1 MGELSWE
8 ERRQQALD
16 VFRRAN
22 GEGADAERM
31 ARWLEHKGALGSFAV
46 DVVMGDVWARPT
58 LALRDQ
64 AFVRLS
70 ALMAL
75 ARDEELE
82 AHVGVSLRIGLSRT
96 EIEEVLL
103 HCAVYSGFPAAMAA
117 VRHIDAVFCR
127 LDGVDRVE
135 GRQPAPRK
143 SDAERDRDASDVR
156 QTLTGGR
163 ANPDPSRDLA
173 AMEEALG
180 GVGTVAYRWAFG
192 EVWSR
197 PELGRRERSI
207 VVIAILASMG
217 LTEEL
222 AFHVPAGLNHGL
234 TREEVEEIMV
244 HLTIYAGVPRAV
256 EGMRATRAA
265 FAKLDARRA

>member
-1 MGELSWE
+1 MEQLSWE

-22 GEGADAERM
+22 GESADAERM

-46 DVVMGDVWARPT
+46 DVVMGDVWARPA

-82 AHVGVSLRIGLSRT
+82 THVDVSLRIGLSRT

-103 HCAVYSGFPAAMAA
+103 HCAAYAGFPAAMAA
-117 VRHIDAVFCR
+117 VRHIDNVFCR
-127 LDGVDRVE
+127 LDGVSRVE

-143 SDAERDRDASDVR
+143 SDEERDRDAADVR
-156 QTLTGGR
+156 RTLTGGR
-163 ANPDPSRDLA
+163 ANPDPTRDLA
-173 AMEEALG
+173 NMEEALG
-180 GVGTVAYRWAFG
+180 GVGTVAFRWAFG
-192 EVWSR
+192 EVWAR

-265 FAKLDARRA
+265 FAKLDARRS